1 MMRLLKPIAFDVMTC
16 MAQLFDFYMY
26 TVSMIYSP
34 YRFNPFPNKP
44 WFLRDCST
52 SLLKTL
58 WEKEKL
64 LVTSNFSFSHSVFYT
79 FGELSG
85 VFNKL
90 KIVIV
95 CKPFEFGRVDNL
107 SFWKGLMV

>member
-44 WFLRDCST
+44 WFLHDCST

-64 LVTSNFSFSHSVFYT
+64 LVTSNFSFSHSVFSLLENFLGFST
-79 FGELSG
+79 NLKLSSSANPLSLEESIICLFG
-85 VFNKL
+85 
-90 KIVIV
+90 
-95 CKPFEFGRVDNL
+95 
-107 SFWKGLMV
+107 KG